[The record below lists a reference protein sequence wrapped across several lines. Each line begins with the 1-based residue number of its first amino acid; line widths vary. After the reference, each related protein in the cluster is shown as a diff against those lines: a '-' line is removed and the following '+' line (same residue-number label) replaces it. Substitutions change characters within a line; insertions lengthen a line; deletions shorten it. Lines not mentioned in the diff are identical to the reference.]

1 MAWAPRRSVH
11 PIPTLSPLWAARTMR
26 SFTADARSSMSPG
39 RPRMQ
44 RVLLRRFPVAR
55 RAISALHSPRFS
67 SASRATFTPLT
78 PCCSARLRSSSQ
90 RSKMVRVFARGKFI
104 TNCSMPRSP
113 ETEASSADRPTVL
126 VISDQRDWH
135 ARQMEAAFAAVGAR
149 VERVD
154 LADCGFDTR
163 SASGLSLPVL
173 GSRLPDAVHVRTLSA
188 GSFEAITKRL
198 GVLHALTKLGVV
210 VWNDARA
217 IERCVDKSTTS
228 FLLVRAGVP
237 TPPTWTMESAE
248 AARALVEREAPS
260 GPLVLK
266 PLFGAQG
273 KGLRLI
279 RRPEDLPGSEEIAGV
294 YYLQRFQSN
303 GAQDFTDYRLFVLRG
318 RVIAAMMRRAA
329 TWITNVKQGGQPVA
343 VAPDAKMERLAI
355 AAAEAVGAA
364 IAGVDVLVG
373 ADSAPTVLEVNS
385 MPAWSGLQKVSKRNI
400 AEAIALALVE
410 TLVRRGSSQGPA
422 Q

>member
-1 MAWAPRRSVH
+1 LADN
-11 PIPTLSPLWAARTMR
+11 PT
-26 SFTADARSSMSPG
+26 
-39 RPRMQ
+39 
-44 RVLLRRFPVAR
+44 
-55 RAISALHSPRFS
+55 I
-67 SASRATFTPLT
+67 
-78 PCCSARLRSSSQ
+78 
-90 RSKMVRVFARGKFI
+90 
-104 TNCSMPRSP
+104 
-113 ETEASSADRPTVL
+113 L
-126 VISDQRDWH
+126 VVSDQRDWH
-135 ARQMEAAFAAVGAR
+135 ARQMEAAFAAAGAL
-149 VERVD
+149 VERID
-154 LADCGFDTR
+154 LADCGFDTC

-198 GVLHALTKLGVV
+198 GVLHALTELGVV

-217 IERCVDKSTTS
+217 IERCVDKSMTS
-228 FLLVRAGVP
+228 FLLARAGVP

-279 RRPEDLPGSEEIAGV
+279 RQPEDLPGSEEIAGV
-294 YYLQRFQSN
+294 YYLQQFQSN

-318 RVIAAMMRRAA
+318 RVIATMMRHAA
-329 TWITNVKQGGQPVA
+329 TWITNIKQGGQPLA
-343 VAPDAKMERLAI
+343 VAPDLKMERLAI

-373 ADSAPTVLEVNS
+373 ADGAPTVLEVNS
-385 MPAWSGLQKVSKRNI
+385 MPAWSGVQKVSKRNI
-400 AEAIALALVE
+400 AEAIAVALTE
-410 TLVRRGSSQGPA
+410 TLDRRPA
-422 Q
+422 HRRAL

>member
-1 MAWAPRRSVH
+1 M
-11 PIPTLSPLWAARTMR
+11 AARL
-26 SFTADARSSMSPG
+26 ADG
-39 RPRMQ
+39 
-44 RVLLRRFPVAR
+44 
-55 RAISALHSPRFS
+55 
-67 SASRATFTPLT
+67 
-78 PCCSARLRSSSQ
+78 
-90 RSKMVRVFARGKFI
+90 
-104 TNCSMPRSP
+104 
-113 ETEASSADRPTVL
+113 PTIL
-126 VISDQRDWH
+126 VVSDQRDWH
-135 ARQMEAAFAAVGAR
+135 ARQMEAALVAVCAR
-149 VERVD
+149 VERID
-154 LADCGFDTR
+154 LADCGFDTC
-163 SASGLSLPVL
+163 SPSGLSLPLL

-198 GVLHALTKLGVV
+198 GVLHALAELGVV

-217 IERCVDKSTTS
+217 IERCVDKSMTS
-228 FLLVRAGVP
+228 FLLARAGVP

-303 GAQDFTDYRLFVLRG
+303 GARDFTDYRLFVLRG

-329 TWITNVKQGGQPVA
+329 TWITNVKQGGQPLA

-373 ADSAPTVLEVNS
+373 ADGAPTVLEVNS

-410 TLVRRGSSQGPA
+410 TLVRRHEQRHA
-422 Q
+422 L